1 MAKTNKIYRLIYT
14 TRRGEVISILL
25 DSPYMELTFHPIDEI
40 PDFTM
45 AAGISKAS
53 RDIIKEAMM
62 YGASVGMIPLY
73 NFVDMKLLGNKKIE
87 DTSISSFGLFQDR
100 GYYIQIEGYYYG
112 EL

>member
-1 MAKTNKIYRLIYT
+1 MAKANKIYRLIYT

-25 DSPYMELTFHPIDEI
+25 ESPYMELTLNLIDEI
-40 PDFTM
+40 PEFTM
-45 AAGISKAS
+45 EAGISKSS
-53 RDIIKEAMM
+53 RDIIKQVMH
-62 YGASVGMIPLY
+62 GAS
-73 NFVDMKLLGNKKIE
+73 VDMKLLGNKRIE

>member
-25 DSPYMELTFHPIDEI
+25 DSPYMELTLHLIDEV
-40 PDFTM
+40 PEFTM
-45 AAGISKAS
+45 
-53 RDIIKEAMM
+53 EAM

-73 NFVDMKLLGNKKIE
+73 NFVDMKLLGNKRVE
-87 DTSISSFGLFQDR
+87 DTSINSFGLFQDR
-100 GYYIQIEGYYYG
+100 GYYIRIEGYYYG

>member
-25 DSPYMELTFHPIDEI
+25 DSPYMELTLHPIDGI
-40 PDFTM
+40 PEFTM
-45 AAGISKAS
+45 EAGISKAS
-53 RDIIKEAMM
+53 RDIIKEAM

-73 NFVDMKLLGNKKIE
+73 NFVSMKLLGNKRVE

-100 GYYIQIEGYYYG
+100 GYYIQINGYCYG
-112 EL
+112 EV